1 MKAARIIEDV
11 SRDLNDQEL
20 GYEFTRWTQVQLAS
34 YLREAVLDAAPYVKD
49 LFLAK
54 KVVRVEPGVG
64 WQKACSCDDIL
75 KIDGVSNADGRLLY
89 TLHRIPDDADWDWD
103 GGLPG
108 RCAGTSSWRGRGY
121 VVNSVDD
128 SEFRVVP
135 PKPAGTPDAYVLVRC
150 YDVPEDVTEDTD
162 VPSELLAAVKQ
173 WMLYRALSVDSE
185 NNAAITELAMRHRQ
199 SYTDLLNRM
208 IQRRKDEEAERERR
222 EHPVRPVQKQAN

>member
-49 LFLAK
+49 LFLEK
-54 KVVRVEPGVG
+54 KVVRVEPGGG
-64 WQKACSCDDIL
+64 WQKACSCTEIL
-75 KIDGVSNADGRLLY
+75 KIEGVSDADGRLLY
-89 TLHRIPDDADWDWD
+89 SLQRLPDDDSYDWD
-103 GGLPG
+103 GRRPG
-108 RCAGTSSWRGRGY
+108 RCSMPPWRGRGY
-121 VVNSVDD
+121 AINSVED
-128 SEFRVVP
+128 SEFRIAP
-135 PKPAGTPDAYVLVRC
+135 PLAGGEPDAYVLVRC
-150 YDVPEDVTEDTD
+150 YAVPEDVTEDTD

-222 EHPVRPVQKQAN
+222 DHPVRPVQKQAN

>member
-89 TLHRIPDDADWDWD
+89 TLHRISDDADWDWD

-108 RCAGTSSWRGRGY
+108 RCADPSSWRGRGY

-162 VPSELLAAVKQ
+162 VPSELVAAVKQ
-173 WMLYRALSVDSE
+173 WMLWRALSVDSE
-185 NNAAITELAMRHRQ
+185 NNAAITELAVRHRQ

>member
-108 RCAGTSSWRGRGY
+108 RCADPSSWRGRGY

-173 WMLYRALSVDSE
+173 WML
-185 NNAAITELAMRHRQ
+185 
-199 SYTDLLNRM
+199 
-208 IQRRKDEEAERERR
+208 
-222 EHPVRPVQKQAN
+222 